1 VQKKIVI
8 LMIINLLLFSIVGI
22 SYGETGDQSIT
33 YNEAV
38 NRALEASDAIEDL
51 SDSMEDVWEQRN
63 DLLGVKQTI
72 QEQLDQ
78 INRFEKLYEKKYED
92 GESLTPAETQELQ
105 GYQMFLGDEPPSF
118 TNQEMLD
125 QFIKQRDFPHEQL
138 LVTYN
143 QLKNQ
148 RTLLPDQLEAGVR
161 ELYINLVNLRS
172 TLEGQEIYTSN
183 LENQYTAAEK
193 KFELGQISAQELL
206 SAKNSYLIQKLST
219 EQLDRSATILSL
231 SLKDMMGLSLETPIK
246 LTSNMAAFN
255 TIDLKAIEYYEA
267 LALENR
273 AEILDAKNV
282 YEMEKRE
289 ASIIQEYLTN
299 PLTTDRLTY
308 DSDVIDAK
316 NAYEAAILDVK
327 EDITKGYFATEE
339 ALEDY
344 EIKLDEYK
352 RSVNDLKDK
361 REMFNLGM
369 IDRNTFDM
377 VEFSFKMSK
386 DALLSSRRT
395 LELNYYKLEKA
406 SHLGPAFES
415 STGGAR

>member
-1 VQKKIVI
+1 MQKKIVI
-8 LMIINLLLFSIVGI
+8 LMIVNLLLFSIVGI
-22 SYGETGDQSIT
+22 AYGETEESIA
-33 YNEAV
+33 YYEAV
-38 NRALEASDAIEDL
+38 NMALEKSDAIEDL

-63 DLLGVKQTI
+63 DLLGVKQSI
-72 QEQLDQ
+72 QKQLDT
-78 INRFEKLYEKKYED
+78 ISRFEKLYEKKYED
-92 GESLTPAETQELQ
+92 GESLTDIEKQELQ
-105 GYQMFLGDEPPSF
+105 GYQMAFGDEPPTF

-148 RTLLPDQLEAGVR
+148 KALLPDQLEAGVR
-161 ELYINLVNLRS
+161 DLYINLVNLRT
-172 TLEGQEIYTSN
+172 TLEGQEVYTNN
-183 LENQYTAAEK
+183 LKNQLDAAQQ
-193 KFELGQISAQELL
+193 KFELGQISSQELL

-219 EQLDRSATILSL
+219 EQLERTAEILSL
-231 SLKDMMGLSLETPIK
+231 NFKNMIGLSLDTPVK
-246 LTSNMAAFN
+246 LTSNMVAFN
-255 TIDLKAIEYYEA
+255 KVDLESIEYYEG

-273 AEILDAKNV
+273 VEVIDAKNV
-282 YEMEKRE
+282 YEMETRE
-289 ASIIQEYLTN
+289 ANIIKEYLDN

-316 NAYEAAILDVK
+316 NAYEEAILDVK

-352 RSVNDLKDK
+352 RSMNDMKDK
-361 REMFNLGM
+361 REMFKLGM
-369 IDRNTFDM
+369 IDQNTLDM
-377 VEFSFKMSK
+377 VEFSFRMSK

-395 LELNYYKLEKA
+395 LELNYYKLERA
-406 SHLGPAFES
+406 SQLGPAFES

>member
-1 VQKKIVI
+1 
-8 LMIINLLLFSIVGI
+8 MIINLLLFSIVGI

>member
-1 VQKKIVI
+1 MQKKIVI

>member
-1 VQKKIVI
+1 VQKKIAI
-8 LMIINLLLFSIVGI
+8 LMIVNLLLFSIVGI
-22 SYGETGDQSIT
+22 SYGETEEKSIT

-38 NRALEASDAIEDL
+38 NRALDASGAIEDL

-63 DLLGVKQTI
+63 DLLGVKQQI

-78 INRFEKLYEKKYED
+78 INRFEDLYEKKYED
-92 GESLTPAETQELQ
+92 GETLTPAETQELQ
-105 GYQMFLGDEPPSF
+105 GYQMFLGDEPPTF

-148 RTLLPDQLEAGVR
+148 RALLPDQLEAGVR
-161 ELYINLVNLRS
+161 DLYIQLLNLRS

-183 LENQYTAAEK
+183 LENQLDAAQQ
-193 KFELGQISAQELL
+193 KFELGQISSQELL

-219 EQLDRSATILSL
+219 EQLERTENILSL
-231 SLKDMMGLSLETPIK
+231 NFKNMIGLSLDTSIK
-246 LTSNMAAFN
+246 LTSNMVIFN
-255 TIDLKAIEYYEA
+255 TIDLQSIEYYEG

-273 AEILDAKNV
+273 AEVIDAKNV

-289 ASIIQEYLTN
+289 ADIIKEYLDN
-299 PLTTDRLTY
+299 PLTTDRLSY
-308 DSDVIDAK
+308 DAAVIDAK
-316 NAYEAAILDVK
+316 NAYDEAILDVK

-339 ALEDY
+339 ALEAY
-344 EIKLDEYK
+344 EIKLDEYR

-361 REMFNLGM
+361 REMYNLGM
-369 IDRNTFDM
+369 IDRNTLDM

-406 SHLGPAFES
+406 SQLGPAFES